1 MSDYFESDKFDEEWY
16 CETKMGIYEC
26 RMMLNHLEYAI
37 KMWPGAPARPAE
49 EQEFLQTMK
58 NRYFAMV
65 TDYSLYKQFGGK
77 VNDEP
82 LDDED

>member
-1 MSDYFESDKFDEEWY
+1 MTGSGSK
-16 CETKMGIYEC
+16 T
-26 RMMLNHLEYAI
+26 R
-37 KMWPGAPARPAE
+37 E

-77 VNDEP
+77 VNEEP